1 MNQQYFL
8 LCQKHF
14 YTIRINLQQFPTF
27 LNFSKK
33 NFVSHV
39 FQVTIILFPLMTT
52 CPKFRSIVTLQVKF
66 EQMLA
71 LFVAKD
77 VSQDNVPSGCINRL
91 MLPCRE
97 KLYHFSAV
105 TCLFLFLL
113 LYREAN
119 INVWLLEEKLLF
131 SLSVVCKY
139 TAPNRSWRERHRRF
153 KTYFV

>member
-1 MNQQYFL
+1 
-8 LCQKHF
+8 
-14 YTIRINLQQFPTF
+14 
-27 LNFSKK
+27 
-33 NFVSHV
+33 
-39 FQVTIILFPLMTT
+39 MTT

-71 LFVAKD
+71 LFVAK
-77 VSQDNVPSGCINRL
+77 PSGCINRL

-97 KLYHFSAV
+97 KLYHFAAV

-131 SLSVVCKY
+131 SLSAVCKY